1 MVDGRTM
8 REGSIAES
16 HSVIGAILRQ
26 ALAVSDTCDQHL
38 DKPASLTCWEVSLTT
53 VLIEQ

>member
-8 REGSIAES
+8 REGSTAES
-16 HSVIGAILRQ
+16 HSVIDAILRQ
-26 ALAVSDTCDQHL
+26 ALAVGDTCDQHL
-38 DKPASLTCWEVSLTT
+38 NKPASLTSWEASLTT